1 MISTPFKNISQN
13 GNLPQIG
20 VKIKNVWNRHHF
32 LSTSFS
38 FSLKRYTL
46 RDDQTNT
53 HQKLPG
59 RVVLSKPVPHPF
71 FGGFKFQ
78 ASWKMSRSSKRETT
92 LPNLL
97 DEHNKCPSNHSVL
110 STFLGAHQV
119 SWTKMLETTTGTT
132 CQHISGSLIFQ
143 MEFRKSSPVR
153 EGNSQWKFPALWLLR
168 QRNLTSLNSKGN
180 QTSLHLYVCKD

>member
-20 VKIKNVWNRHHF
+20 VKIKNVWNRHLDF

-59 RVVLSKPVPHPF
+59 RVVLSKPVPQSPTSIF
-71 FGGFKFQ
+71 RWF
-78 ASWKMSRSSKRETT
+78 
-92 LPNLL
+92 
-97 DEHNKCPSNHSVL
+97 
-110 STFLGAHQV
+110 QV
-119 SWTKMLETTTGTT
+119 SSQLKNEPLFQKGFTKSPIVWMNTTNAPQTT
-132 CQHISGSLIFQ
+132 VFCPLFWGAPQVSFQ
-143 MEFRKSSPVR
+143 LKCWWKPPPKDMFFAYLKLAYILHPAFERAPS
-153 EGNSQWKFPALWLLR
+153 EGGKFPMELPCSMIA
-168 QRNLTSLNSKGN
+168 
-180 QTSLHLYVCKD
+180 